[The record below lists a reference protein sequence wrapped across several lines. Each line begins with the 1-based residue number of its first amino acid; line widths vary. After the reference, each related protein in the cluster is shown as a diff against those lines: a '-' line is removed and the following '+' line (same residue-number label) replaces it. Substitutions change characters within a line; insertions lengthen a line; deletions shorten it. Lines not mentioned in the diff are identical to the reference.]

1 MRERERKRESMRG
14 ALVAQ
19 LVGIP
24 SNLAKYRG
32 SIPLLGSFSSSKIT
46 HEPVALE
53 AFWNGYLDNLDLTR
67 RGSTRTDSALSGTF
81 STAEVTLAKSEIP
94 RSSTCPRR
102 RSEPVEDLIRS
113 SGPLNKYNLN
123 E

>member
-1 MRERERKRESMRG
+1 MRGREG

-32 SIPLLGSFSSSKIT
+32 SIPLQGSFSSSKIT

-53 AFWNGYLDNLDLTR
+53 AF
-67 RGSTRTDSALSGTF
+67 
-81 STAEVTLAKSEIP
+81 
-94 RSSTCPRR
+94 
-102 RSEPVEDLIRS
+102 
-113 SGPLNKYNLN
+113 
-123 E
+123 